1 MNGARNQGIARE
13 LRRAVLTAA
22 ATTFLCLPA
31 ASLIAQHPNNARPAP
46 APRYS
51 APRQQNTR
59 PQAPRQSSPQYQNR
73 APQQYQ
79 SYRPPAGTPTQR
91 NPYTPQGGTRGA
103 YPNANYSTPAYGRQP
118 YPGTAQQLYAPPGH
132 LGAWLNTHRDVPVQ
146 QQQQML
152 RNDPSFR
159 GLPPGEQQRLMHQ
172 LNRVNQM
179 PDAQRQ
185 RTLARAENLERL
197 SPEDRAQVA
206 ASARRWN
213 TLPQDRQAMMRN
225 AFRDLKAVPPDQR
238 SIVLNS
244 SRYQG
249 QFSPEERGILSN
261 MLRVEPYAPPQ

>member
-1 MNGARNQGIARE
+1 MNGARHKGIATE
-13 LRRAVLTAA
+13 LRSRAVLTAV
-22 ATTFLCLPA
+22 ATLSLCLPA
-31 ASLIAQHPNNARPAP
+31 ASLIAQHPNSGRPAP

-51 APRQQNTR
+51 APRQQSTR
-59 PQAPRQSSPQYQNR
+59 PQAPRQSSPQYQNNR
-73 APQQYQ
+73 APQQYP
-79 SYRPPAGTPTQR
+79 SYRPPAGTQLQR
-91 NPYTPQGGTRGA
+91 NPYT
-103 YPNANYSTPAYGRQP
+103 TPAYNRTP

-159 GLPPGEQQRLMHQ
+159 RLAPGEQQRLMNQLHQ
-172 LNRVNQM
+172 VNQM
-179 PDAQRQ
+179 PDAQRE
-185 RTLARAENLERL
+185 RRLARAENLERL

-206 ASARRWN
+206 ASARRW
-213 TLPQDRQAMMRN
+213 TSLPQDRQAMMRN
-225 AFRDLKAVPPDQR
+225 AFRDLRAVPPDQR